1 MVRAFILSI
10 ITIDLSSA
18 LAAQDY
24 EISRLGNSKLS
35 GGTTAKY
42 RVTKDGSPCYNYKLD
57 VVIKGP
63 SKGKVELINEG
74 RPVYLAKLPYAD
86 SITFNVLMHGKKVA
100 TITERILFF
109 CNPQL
114 LFEKKSYYA
123 GELIKKLDNLV
134 ITDTND
140 FRKTKYDL
148 VKLTVSAVI
157 NREVFQFITRKPGDS
172 PMINELIR
180 SLKPGSKVYFE
191 NIRVIRKTDDKEL
204 RLHSNCSVFIK

>member
-1 MVRAFILSI
+1 MRTFILSI
-10 ITIDLSSA
+10 ITIVLSSA

-24 EISRLGNSKLS
+24 EITRLGNSILR

-42 RVTKDGSPCYNYKLD
+42 RVTKDGSPCYDYKLD

-74 RPVYLAKLPYAD
+74 KPVYLAKLPYAD
-86 SITFNVLMHGKKVA
+86 SITFNVLMDGKKVA
-100 TITERILFF
+100 AITERILFF
-109 CNPQL
+109 PNPQL
-114 LFEKKSYYA
+114 LFEKESYSA

-148 VKLTVSAVI
+148 VELTVSAVI
-157 NREVFQFITRKPGDS
+157 NREVFQINTRKPGDT
-172 PMINELIR
+172 PMINDLIR
-180 SLKPGSKVYFE
+180 SLKSGSKVYFE
-191 NIRVIRKTDDKEL
+191 NIRVIRKADDKEL
-204 RLHSNCSVFIK
+204 RLLSSIVFIK